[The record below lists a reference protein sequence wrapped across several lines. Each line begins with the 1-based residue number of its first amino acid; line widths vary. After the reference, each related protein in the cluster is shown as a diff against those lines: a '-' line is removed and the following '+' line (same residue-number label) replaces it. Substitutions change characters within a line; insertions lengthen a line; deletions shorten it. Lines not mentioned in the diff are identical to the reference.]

1 LLKSGIKLHETSKV
15 PLKCSG
21 RLSTGA
27 MKHAKRFLISLCSM
41 VLQPESTHA
50 VMQQHYAVQEIQG
63 VMGSVLVQRKKSG
76 WQPTLQEIY
85 F

>member
-1 LLKSGIKLHETSKV
+1 
-15 PLKCSG
+15 
-21 RLSTGA
+21 
-27 MKHAKRFLISLCSM
+27 M